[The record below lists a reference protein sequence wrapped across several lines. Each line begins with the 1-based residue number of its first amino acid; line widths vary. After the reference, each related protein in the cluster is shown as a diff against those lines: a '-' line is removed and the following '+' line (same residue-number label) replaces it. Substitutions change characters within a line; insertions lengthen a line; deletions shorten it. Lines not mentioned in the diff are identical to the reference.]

1 MLPWT
6 TPPIISGW
14 LSTGSW
20 TGSVL
25 QLFELVLGIL
35 IYYPF
40 IMMIDRQYL
49 AEEAEAAGLDD
60 VDINFD
66 EI

>member
-14 LSTGSW
+14 LTTGSIW
-20 TGSVL
+20 GAVL
-25 QLFELVLGIL
+25 QLIEIIIGIF

-40 IMMIDRQYL
+40 IKVLDRQYL
-49 AEEAEAAGLDD
+49 TTEK
-60 VDINFD
+60 N
-66 EI
+66 